1 MKLKVECNSKL
12 LEYSLK
18 YYLKDFLDE
27 NGILITDD
35 YSKEAIIIGKDIKK
49 PFSKISLFLQLE
61 KLVNIK
67 PDKKSLEEKID
78 EILNKCKKE
87 LIKTIK
93 EHYGKEQY

>member
-1 MKLKVECNSKL
+1 VKLKVECNSKL

-35 YSKEAIIIGKDIKK
+35 PEKEGIIIGKDIKK

-67 PDKKSLEEKID
+67 PDKKNLEEKID
-78 EILNKCKKE
+78 EILNKCKIE
-87 LIKTIK
+87 IMKTIK
-93 EHYGKEQY
+93 EYYGEK

>member
-1 MKLKVECNSKL
+1 VKLKVECNSKL

-27 NGILITDD
+27 DGILITDAPE
-35 YSKEAIIIGKDIKK
+35 KEGIIIGKDIKK

-67 PDKKSLEEKID
+67 PDKKNLEEKID
-78 EILNKCKKE
+78 EILNKCKIE
-87 LIKTIK
+87 IMKTIK
-93 EHYGKEQY
+93 EYYGEK